1 MMTNELREKIEKD
14 LHEGMSSAASVYWR
28 TMFDVADKYIDE
40 TDDDDDTFTA
50 EITTMMAVEF
60 AKAMNE
66 EYDKIIK
73 STEES

>member
-14 LHEGMSSAASVYWR
+14 LHEGTSSAASVYWR
-28 TMFDVADKYIDE
+28 TMIDVADKYIDE
-40 TDDDDDTFTA
+40 TDDDDDTFMT

-60 AKAMNE
+60 AKAMTE
-66 EYDKIIK
+66 EYDKTIK